1 MTQHINAP
9 VAKAPNGKSTP
20 RPVPPPPPP
29 RFKNLQ
35 EPEEALFEHDF
46 ENSEDEP
53 EDPNNPID
61 DANEE
66 APQLKGLTL
75 RRQLL
80 ITVLPVALVPLALS
94 GIVASVFAYRNT
106 YNRGLI
112 ELEARAANNSDLV
125 AKEIDRKLEL
135 MSSIAVNP
143 VIYGTARAA
152 STQSA
157 VLRLA
162 QLRPAEMEE
171 RFGATRTLQSGTSL
185 SQYLQVLERQ
195 DSLSK
200 VSFTNRQG
208 MSVAASRLPSAFYNA
223 NEDWWQQAKAK
234 GVHIQSPKTDG
245 TALVTEGMEISM
257 TLTDPSTNGFV
268 GVLNGIVE
276 ADVFDRSLT
285 ARNQQLQETLGQ
297 KSDPLLQF
305 INGNNEVFRSIDA
318 TGVIARTDVLGGD
331 AILNKVNEFR
341 QSLSNPEDANEPVL
355 SEPFVAGGREVQLAS
370 VPGTDWVMIL
380 SVNEAT
386 LSTAARQLALIF
398 ISLVP
403 FLAAAAI
410 AAVVVLARRLS
421 QPLGELA
428 YTASQVAEG
437 DLDIQAQVQ
446 GTIENQTLAQTFN
459 NLVVRVKD
467 LLTSQEEAAREQ
479 LNAQRELAEQQAE
492 YARQQLEA
500 KEFLQNRALELLMEV
515 SPLREGDLTIRAN
528 VTEDEI
534 GTIADSY
541 NATINSLKRIVS
553 QVQDVAVRVANAAEE
568 NQDSLTELTG
578 DAQQQADSVQQ
589 ALSRIE
595 EMSRSIQMVAA
606 GAQEAQLA
614 VRVAN
619 ETVVQG
625 DAAMNRTVEGI
636 MAIRETVAETAKKVK
651 QLGESSQKISKVV
664 NLIGTFAAQT
674 NLLALNASIE
684 AARAGEEG
692 RGFAVVADEVRS
704 LARQSAKATA
714 EIEQL
719 VASIQTETNEV
730 VAAME
735 EGTQQVVTGT
745 QLVEETRQS
754 LNEIAKASEQISR
767 LVQTITE
774 TAIAQSE
781 NSALVSETITSVAGL
796 ANNTSV
802 RATTVL
808 QTFQDLLSVAQDL
821 QTTVAQFKLN

>member
-1 MTQHINAP
+1 
-9 VAKAPNGKSTP
+9 
-20 RPVPPPPPP
+20 
-29 RFKNLQ
+29 
-35 EPEEALFEHDF
+35 
-46 ENSEDEP
+46 
-53 EDPNNPID
+53 
-61 DANEE
+61 
-66 APQLKGLTL
+66 
-75 RRQLL
+75 
-80 ITVLPVALVPLALS
+80 
-94 GIVASVFAYRNT
+94 
-106 YNRGLI
+106 
-112 ELEARAANNSDLV
+112 
-125 AKEIDRKLEL
+125 

-143 VIYGTARAA
+143 LIYGTARVA
-152 STQSA
+152 STQVDA
-157 VLRLA
+157 QRLTRVPA
-162 QLRPAEMEE
+162 SQLEY
-171 RFGATRTLQSGTSL
+171 RFRATRTLQSGTAL

-200 VSFTNRQG
+200 VFFTNRQG
-208 MSVAASRLPSAFYNA
+208 MSVAASRLPKAFYNA
-223 NEDWWQQAKAK
+223 DQGWWQQTKQK
-234 GVHIQSPKTDG
+234 GVYITSPVTDG

-257 TLTDPSTNGFV
+257 ILTDPSTNGFV
-268 GVLNGIVE
+268 GVLSGIVE
-276 ADVFDRSLT
+276 ADVFDQSLT
-285 ARNQQLQETLGQ
+285 ARNQQLHETLGQ
-297 KSDPLLQF
+297 KGDPILQF
-305 INGNNEVFRSIDA
+305 LSDKNEVFRTIDK
-318 TGVIARTDVLGGD
+318 TGVITQTGIIGGNTVLG
-331 AILNKVNEFR
+331 KVNAFR
-341 QSLSNPEDANEPVL
+341 QTLANSAKSSEIIL
-355 SEPFVAGGREVQLAS
+355 SEPFVTDGREVQLS
-370 VPGTDWVMIL
+370 SIPGTDWIMVL
-380 SVNEAT
+380 SVDEEA
-386 LSTAARQLALIF
+386 LSTAARQLSLIF

-403 FLAAAAI
+403 ILAAI
-410 AAVVVLARRLS
+410 AVAAVIVLARRLS

-446 GTIENQTLAQTFN
+446 GTIESQTLAQTFN
-459 NLVVRVKD
+459 NLVVRVKE
-467 LLTSQEEAAREQ
+467 LLRSQEEAAREQ
-479 LNAQRELAEQQAE
+479 LNAQMEAARQQTE
-492 YARQQLEA
+492 YARQQQEA

-541 NATINSLKRIVS
+541 NATISSLKRIVA
-553 QVQDVAVRVANAAEE
+553 QVQSVAVRVAHAAEE

-578 DAQQQADSVQQ
+578 DAQQQANSVQQ
-589 ALSRIE
+589 ALNRIE
-595 EMSRSIQMVAA
+595 EMSRSIQMVAQ
-606 GAQEAQLA
+606 GAQEAQQA
-614 VRVAN
+614 VRIAN
-619 ETVVQG
+619 ETVIQG

-730 VAAME
+730 VSAME

-754 LNEIAKASEQISR
+754 LNQIAKASEQISQ

-774 TAIAQSE
+774 AAIAQSE

-802 RATTVL
+802 RASTL
-808 QTFQDLLSVAQDL
+808 LETFQDLLSVAQDL
-821 QTTVAQFKLN
+821 QTTVSQFKLN

>member
-9 VAKAPNGKSTP
+9 VAKAPNGKSNP

-35 EPEEALFEHDF
+35 EEEALLEHDF
-46 ENSEDEP
+46 DNLEDDLGDP
-53 EDPNNPID
+53 ENPID
-61 DANEE
+61 DTNAE

-106 YNRGLI
+106 YNRGLE
-112 ELEARAANNSDLV
+112 ELEARAFNNADLV
-125 AKEIDRKLEL
+125 AKELDRKLEL

-143 VIYGTARAA
+143 LIYGTARAA

-162 QLRPAEMEE
+162 QLRPAELED

-200 VSFTNRQG
+200 ISFTNRQG
-208 MSVAASRLPSAFYNA
+208 MSVAASRLPNAFYNA
-223 NEDWWQQAKAK
+223 NVDWWQQAKEK
-234 GVHIQSPKTDG
+234 GIYIQSPKTDG

-257 TLTDPSTNGFV
+257 ALIDPSTNGFV

-285 ARNQQLQETLGQ
+285 ARNQQLLETLGQ

-318 TGVIARTDVLGGD
+318 TGVIPRADVLGGD

-341 QSLSNPEDANEPVL
+341 QTLPNPDRATETVL
-355 SEPFVAGGREVQLAS
+355 SEPFVAGGREVQLS
-370 VPGTDWVMIL
+370 SIPGTDWVLIL

-410 AAVVVLARRLS
+410 AAVIVLARRLS

-437 DLDIQAQVQ
+437 DLDIQAQVK

-459 NLVVRVKD
+459 NLVVRVRD

-595 EMSRSIQMVAA
+595 EMSRSIQLVAA

-754 LNEIAKASEQISR
+754 LNEIAKASEQISH